1 MSAMFAMAQAQA
13 NATTDTLPKKKKKK
27 KRKRSRPPSLVQ
39 VEMRTFQGSNTKNN
53 NNTTNNNN
61 NKNSTKTNQTSQ
73 QPRKKRKTGSKKKGK
88 KGKKGHTT
96 DLFAN
101 TAESLRVISDYHTL
115 NKRIEQNNND
125 TTATKEERTAK
136 RTVLLRQQKEMGGI
150 DRYQK
155 ASIYGAKASKF
166 VCAEWVTECLLRTTT
181 TPGSNNDDGGSSSN
195 NSSSSSSSS
204 NNSNSKSSSSSP
216 QRRPKVLD
224 VGAIDNQYISYDWL
238 DAVPIDLN
246 AQHPSVTQIDFFDF
260 AHNHIASTTHNESFD
275 AIVMSLV
282 LNFQGDPRRRGDMLA
297 LTAHSKMLKHNGL
310 MFLALPS
317 ASLDNSRYCDEKTLV
332 QICETLGYTLV
343 ENKRSAKLILF
354 TLRLDTSKSIL
365 ATQYNEQDK
374 TFTYHTEV
382 PRKVVREERKG
393 EKRNNFCCMLKT
405 SAVSK

>member
-53 NNTTNNNN
+53 NNNNNN
-61 NKNSTKTNQTSQ
+61 SNKTNQTSQ

>member
-1 MSAMFAMAQAQA
+1 M
-13 NATTDTLPKKKKKK
+13 
-27 KRKRSRPPSLVQ
+27 
-39 VEMRTFQGSNTKNN
+39 
-53 NNTTNNNN
+53 
-61 NKNSTKTNQTSQ
+61 
-73 QPRKKRKTGSKKKGK
+73 
-88 KGKKGHTT
+88 
-96 DLFAN
+96 
-101 TAESLRVISDYHTL
+101 
-115 NKRIEQNNND
+115 
-125 TTATKEERTAK
+125 
-136 RTVLLRQQKEMGGI
+136 
-150 DRYQK
+150 
-155 ASIYGAKASKF
+155 
-166 VCAEWVTECLLRTTT
+166 
-181 TPGSNNDDGGSSSN
+181 
-195 NSSSSSSSS
+195 
-204 NNSNSKSSSSSP
+204 
-216 QRRPKVLD
+216 LD

-260 AHNHIASTTHNESFD
+260 AHNHIASTTNTEPFD

-405 SAVSK
+405 PSKY

>member
-53 NNTTNNNN
+53 NSN
-61 NKNSTKTNQTSQ
+61 KTNQTS

-125 TTATKEERTAK
+125 TTATEEERTAK

-181 TPGSNNDDGGSSSN
+181 TPGNNNDDGGSSS
-195 NSSSSSSSS
+195 SSSSSSS
-204 NNSNSKSSSSSP
+204 NSNNKSSSSSP